1 MDWNEQLSLLTQE
14 IATVKSMTENTTTGK
29 NGGFLGNPLAT
40 QEKSGRGYVSVR
52 EWQAELSISRLFRTS
67 IRLQTAFDRC
77 FSKFGMTAQEAAVLV
92 HCAEERETSAGKLA
106 KVMGRD
112 KGKITRFVDRLEEGG
127 FITRRSDPQDHRL
140 LIIKATS
147 RGRRVVPQLK
157 LRFEEVR
164 RQFFEGVLNV
174 DIDKLETLL
183 SQLHANAER
192 LCVEKAHK
200 DTHG

>member
-1 MDWNEQLSLLTQE
+1 M
-14 IATVKSMTENTTTGK
+14 
-29 NGGFLGNPLAT
+29 
-40 QEKSGRGYVSVR
+40 
-52 EWQAELSISRLFRTS
+52 
-67 IRLQTAFDRC
+67 
-77 FSKFGMTAQEAAVLV
+77 LV

-140 LIIKATS
+140 LIIKATN

-164 RQFFEGVLNV
+164 RQFFERVLNV

>member
-14 IATVKSMTENTTTGK
+14 IATVKPMAENTTSGK

-40 QEKSGRGYVSVR
+40 REKSGRGYVSVR

-106 KVMGRD
+106 KAMGRD
-112 KGKITRFVDRLEEGG
+112 KGKITRFVDRLEASG
-127 FITRRSDPQDHRL
+127 FLKRKSDPRDHRL
-140 LIIKATS
+140 FIIKATS
-147 RGRRVVPQLK
+147 KGRRVVPHLK
-157 LRFEEVR
+157 TRFEEVR
-164 RQFFEGVLNV
+164 SQFFEGVLNV

-192 LCVEKAHK
+192 LCEMKAPK
-200 DTHG
+200 DAHG